1 MCVLYSTNCPKCKI
15 LERKLL
21 EKDIDYQKETDV
33 DKMLALGISTAPM
46 LEVDDKGMMDFSDA
60 LKWLSVK
67 TKEPANECME
77 CGI

>member
-21 EKDIDYQKETDV
+21 EKNIDYEKETDV
-33 DKMLALGISTAPM
+33 DKMLALGISTAPI
-46 LEVDDKGMMDFSDA
+46 LEVDGMGMMDFSDA

-67 TKEPANECME
+67 TKEPVNECLE
-77 CGI
+77 YGA